1 MASIGPESRKLLQRS
16 LGRLQACVDQ
26 MVGVNTLLEAGP
38 NDAHCRM
45 HAAHALKVLE
55 LLQGQLDTVFEVTEE
70 SSPSAMA
77 DGSEWLLKNLRP

>member
-1 MASIGPESRKLLQRS
+1 MTNIGPESARLLQRS

-38 NDAHCRM
+38 NPADCRN

-55 LLQGQLDTVFEVTEE
+55 LLQNQLDTVFDVTEQ

-77 DGSEWLLKNLRP
+77 DGSEWLLRNLRA

>member
-1 MASIGPESRKLLQRS
+1 MTHIGPEASKLLQRS

-38 NDAHCRM
+38 SDPLCRM
-45 HAAHALKVLE
+45 HAEHALKVLE
-55 LLQGQLDTVFEVTEE
+55 LLQGQLDTICEVTMER
-70 SSPSAMA
+70 SPSAMA